1 MNLDNE
7 TVNPLIRRGFSKTT
21 FSALP
26 KTSSWFDESGAI
38 KPGLDK
44 VPLVT
49 AMELLI
55 ETAISLYPDAVHP
68 PHLVGIQIS
77 TATLSKVIL
86 TLARGMPIQ
95 DDLDDDPKATDRQ
108 IAKEV
113 SDAIGAHKVAAKVLS
128 TVDDVEKIRATKK
141 EKFTFTDEYTM
152 DKFVTALKS
161 SPHPEFTKTL
171 LSASGPD
178 AIQWTG
184 PKGALP
190 ILKTPMKQAL
200 MAAKTISI
208 DAKVL
213 FVRDKQ
219 GVAYVEIDNLVD
231 EYSKGVLS
239 HYHSEVEL
247 RFDLNGTERD
257 DLLLLQFRGDTVRM
271 NVSATCAIH
280 QKFCKKTVLTLKKI
294 LIPHKQMN
302 QLHATVRQFPL
313 PFGSDKDDSSEC

>member
-7 TVNPLIRRGFSKTT
+7 TVNHLIRRGFAKPT

-26 KTSSWFDESGAI
+26 KMSSWFDESGAI

-55 ETAISLYPDAVHP
+55 EAAISLYPDAVHP
-68 PHLVGIQIS
+68 PHLVGIQLS
-77 TATLSKVIL
+77 TATLSNVIV
-86 TLARGMPIQ
+86 TLARGMPLQ
-95 DDLDDDPKATDRQ
+95 VDLDDDPKATDRE

-128 TVDDVEKIRATKK
+128 AVDDVEKIRAKKK
-141 EKFTFTDEYTM
+141 EKFTFSDEYTM

-161 SPHPEFTKTL
+161 SPHPDFTKTL
-171 LSASGPD
+171 LSMSGPD

-184 PKGALP
+184 PKGTLP
-190 ILKTPMKQAL
+190 ILQTPMKQAL
-200 MAAKTISI
+200 MAAKTVSV
-208 DAKVL
+208 DAKIICVKE
-213 FVRDKQ
+213 KQ
-219 GVAYVEIDNLVD
+219 GVALIEIDKLAN
-231 EYSKGVLS
+231 EYSKSVLC
-239 HYHSEVEL
+239 HYNSEVEL
-247 RFDLNGTERD
+247 KFDLAGTERD
-257 DLLLLQFRGDTVRM
+257 DLLLLQFRGDKVPM

-294 LIPHKQMN
+294 LISRREMN
-302 QLHATVRQFPL
+302 ELHDTVRQFPL
-313 PFGSDKDDSSEC
+313 PFGADKNDS